1 MEYFFP
7 KVRHKLNE
15 TYKINKKYLIQNF
28 YFNFFF
34 FTNLINLFDLIRKK
48 VMFCLHDLLK
58 NEKISFYIFYFKS
71 SYELIEKYLSKKILS
86 SKIFNNNKK
95 SFSNLSNLNT
105 KRTIIKNANSLP
117 RKLITENIK
126 PVSTPNSFFIT
137 NCQLQWKTG

>member
-1 MEYFFP
+1 
-7 KVRHKLNE
+7 
-15 TYKINKKYLIQNF
+15 
-28 YFNFFF
+28 
-34 FTNLINLFDLIRKK
+34 
-48 VMFCLHDLLK
+48 MFCLHDLLK